1 MLNIFL
7 SIDYLYFKMKDD
19 KKLNFE
25 FEKRENTVITK
36 NESEKE
42 ELKNRIL
49 NFRAK
54 GASSFGD
61 ALDWQTSERADNKL
75 PFSE

>member
-1 MLNIFL
+1 
-7 SIDYLYFKMKDD
+7 MKDD
-19 KKLNFE
+19 KKLYIK
-25 FEKRENTVITK
+25 FEKREKSVITK

-49 NFRAK
+49 NFNAK
-54 GASSFGD
+54 GASSFED
-61 ALDWQTSERADNKL
+61 ALDWQNSERVDSKL